1 MLFSPAAASGRN
13 WYIHSLRRAL
23 WAALAALHFLV
34 LPTAQAGDDVA
45 GELAPASGLGALI
58 AHAEAHNPQLA
69 AALHRWQ
76 AAEQKVP
83 QAAALPDPELGLG
96 IVLDQVDA
104 RREYMGERYSVSQAL
119 PWFGKRELRADAAS
133 EGARAERRRYEA
145 LRLALAEQ
153 VTSAWF
159 EYAWVHEAAAT
170 ARFNRDLVM
179 RLEAVARALYRADA
193 GNQADVSRA
202 QVELGRLDDRLRSLL
217 DQLGPRAAR
226 VNALLG
232 RPSHARLPEPAAPS
246 RQQVAELPQRD
257 DATWLALAREWNP
270 QLQAAR
276 HEMERERYGVALAE
290 KSYYPDFRLGFEYAR
305 DGSARM
311 AAMDGGG
318 ADMLVGMISINVPL
332 GRGRIDAEVSEARS
346 RLDAAGRDARARELA
361 VESELQAA
369 LFAYREGQRKLILYR
384 GTLVPKAR
392 HALEATEAAYRAGS
406 ASFMDLIDSQRS
418 LLEFELERE
427 RAAAD
432 RAVAAA
438 RVRALAG
445 APDAIAR
452 EEG

>member
-1 MLFSPAAASGRN
+1 MLFFRAAMSGRN
-13 WYIHSLRRAL
+13 WCIHASGPILGS
-23 WAALAALHFLV
+23 WLAALLCLV
-34 LPTAQAGDDVA
+34 T
-45 GELAPASGLGALI
+45 LAPAAADEVTALGREPGLDELI
-58 AHAEAHNPQLA
+58 AFAEAHNPQLE
-69 AALHRWQ
+69 AALHRWR
-76 AAEQKVP
+76 AAEQQVP
-83 QAAALPDPELGLG
+83 QAGALPDPQLGLG
-96 IVLDQVDA
+96 LVLDQVDA
-104 RREYMGERYSVSQAL
+104 SSEYMGERYSVSQAF
-119 PWFGKRELRADAAS
+119 PWFGKRGLRADAAT
-133 EGARAERRRYEA
+133 EDARAERRRYEA

-153 VTSAWF
+153 VTAAWF
-159 EYAWVHEAAAT
+159 EYAWVHEAART
-170 ARFNRDLVM
+170 ARANRDLVM

-193 GNQADVSRA
+193 GSQADVSRA

-226 VNALLG
+226 LNALLG
-232 RPSHARLPEPAAPS
+232 RPAHARLPEPVAPS
-246 RQQVAELPQRD
+246 RQLVAELPERD
-257 DATWLALAREWNP
+257 DAAWLALAREWNP

-276 HEMERERYGVALAE
+276 HEIERERHGVALAE
-290 KSYYPDFRLGFEYAR
+290 KAYYPDIRLGLEYAR

-318 ADMLVGMISINVPL
+318 ADMLVGMISVNVPIR
-332 GRGRIDAEVSEARS
+332 RGRIDAEMSEARS
-346 RLDAAGRDARARELA
+346 RLHAADRDARARELA

-369 LFAYREGQRKLILYR
+369 LFAYREGERKLRLYR

-392 HALEATEAAYRAGS
+392 HALEATEAAYRADN

-445 APDAIAR
+445 VAR
-452 EEG
+452 VASHLED